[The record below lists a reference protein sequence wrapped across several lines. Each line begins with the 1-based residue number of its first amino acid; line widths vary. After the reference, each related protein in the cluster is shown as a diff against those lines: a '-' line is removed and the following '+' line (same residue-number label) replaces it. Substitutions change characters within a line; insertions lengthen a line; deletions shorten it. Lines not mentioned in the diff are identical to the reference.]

1 MDAASPIPDD
11 AMIASHIKSSPTL
24 DQGTGAVD
32 FAPARSVGDTWL
44 LTALWKK
51 LGFADAFRRILRNR
65 RQFDTERLL
74 RVMVF
79 NRLCDPESK
88 LGILRWL
95 EGSLVANRA
104 PLEPPNRGLMEP
116 VKGVVFRVPDGVIF
130 GGFPGILQT
139 SESLYLRRGDQ
150 RATQSYP
157 RPPAR
162 RAFPGE
168 LAGGRRWVT
177 RLARTTVIRVA
188 VFTP

>member
-95 EGSLVANRA
+95 EGSLVPDVVAEAVRGGVFQA
-104 PLEPPNRGLMEP
+104 ERGFQPPLVMFDLFN
-116 VKGVVFRVPDGVIF
+116 
-130 GGFPGILQT
+130 
-139 SESLYLRRGDQ
+139 SLD
-150 RATQSYP
+150 
-157 RPPAR
+157 
-162 RAFPGE
+162 
-168 LAGGRRWVT
+168 
-177 RLARTTVIRVA
+177 
-188 VFTP
+188 